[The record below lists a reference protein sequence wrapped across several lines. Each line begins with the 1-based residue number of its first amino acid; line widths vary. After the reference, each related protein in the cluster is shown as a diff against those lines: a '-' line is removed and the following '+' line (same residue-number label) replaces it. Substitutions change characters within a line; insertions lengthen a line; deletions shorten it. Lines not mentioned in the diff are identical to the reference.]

1 MTEARRIEKG
11 LPMTAMHEDA
21 AGRAAESHER
31 TAAAEQVARL
41 KAARERIMQEMSQ
54 VIIGQTG
61 AIEDILVCLLCRGH
75 CLLEGM
81 PGLAKTSIIRF
92 LAQLLDL
99 KFQRIQFTPDLMPAD
114 IIGTEVIEED
124 SATGRRQ
131 FRFIKGPVFANVILA
146 DEINR
151 TPPKTQ
157 AALLESMQELRVTA
171 GGVTYPLEPP
181 FLVLGTQNP
190 IEQEGTYPLP
200 EAQMDRFMFKV
211 LIDYPSFEEEV
222 RIAESTMTADLANR
236 KPALSKAEIVSLQD
250 IVRHVLV
257 ARHVSTYAVHM
268 VRASRPGDDLAPDFI
283 RRWLTWGA
291 SPRASQ
297 YLLMAGRARAILDG
311 RLNVSCED
319 IRSVA
324 RPVLRHRIGT
334 SFTAESEG
342 VGVEEILGKLVESI
356 PEPMPRRTEK

>member
-1 MTEARRIEKG
+1 MSQAQQKEAQQ
-11 LPMTAMHEDA
+11 
-21 AGRAAESHER
+21 
-31 TAAAEQVARL
+31 AAALRHDEAAAQRVAEL
-41 KAARERIMQEMSQ
+41 KKARDRIMDELAQ
-54 VIIGQTG
+54 VIIGQTH
-61 AIEDILVCLLCRGH
+61 AIEEILICLLCRGH

-114 IIGTEVIEED
+114 ITGTEVIEED
-124 SATGRRQ
+124 PTSGMRK

-171 GGVTYPLEPP
+171 GGATYTLEPP

-200 EAQMDRFMFKV
+200 EAQLDRFMFKV
-211 LIDYPSFEEEV
+211 LIGYPTLDEEIQ
-222 RIAESTMTADLANR
+222 IAESTMTADLAGR
-236 KPALSKAEIVSLQD
+236 QHILTKSEILALQE

-257 ARHVSTYAVHM
+257 GRHVSTYAVHL
-268 VRASRPGDDLAPDFI
+268 VRATRPGDELAPEFVK
-283 RRWLTWGA
+283 RWLTWGA

-297 YLLMAGRARAILDG
+297 YLLLAGRAKAILDG

-342 VGVEEILGKLVESI
+342 VTVEDIVGKLIDEI
-356 PEPMPRRTEK
+356 PEPMPRRSEK